1 MSSQSNVNVISLID
15 RVYLKKTEDR
25 IPVIFVELPM
35 QKLVVDHTHL
45 NKLIKEFNAKTIEL
59 LRKKGFRYE

>member
-1 MSSQSNVNVISLID
+1 MSSQSKDNVISLID

-35 QKLVVDHTHL
+35 QKLVVDHTNL